1 MTNSR
6 DAESPIDERILLVHA
21 YADGELDPLNS
32 VAIDRQIAGDAVLG
46 AEFERV
52 QALRRVVHER
62 VPREEASPQLL
73 SKIETAIG
81 VANRPTHP
89 TWRALA
95 ASVLVAAG
103 LASGSTWFALHSRS
117 SDDFADAVIDGHM
130 RALLA
135 PQPVDVPSS
144 DRHTVKPWFNGRIG
158 QSPQVVD
165 LSKDGFPLV
174 GGRVD
179 VAGTTPVATLVY
191 GRRLHLISV
200 TAQHTGAGTAAPSAD
215 QSIKGYNLVHWSENG
230 TTYWAASDLNVAELL
245 IFARLFQSGLS
256 GHG

>member
-1 MTNSR
+1 MTNLR
-6 DAESPIDERILLVHA
+6 EAESSIDERILLVHA
-21 YADGELDPLNS
+21 YVDGELDPLNS
-32 VAIDRQIAGDAVLG
+32 VAIDRQIAADPVLG
-46 AEFERV
+46 AEFERI
-52 QALRRVVHER
+52 QALRRVVSER
-62 VPREEASPQLL
+62 IPREEVSPQLL

-81 VANRPTHP
+81 RSSRPANP

-103 LASGSTWFALHSRS
+103 LASGSTWFALHSPS
-117 SDDFADAVIDGHM
+117 GDDFADGVIDGHM

-144 DRHTVKPWFNGRIG
+144 EGHTVKPWFNGRIA

-179 VAGTTPVATLVY
+179 VAGTTPAATLVY

-200 TAQHTGAGTAAPSAD
+200 TTQQTGASTAAPSAG

-245 IFARLFQSGLS
+245 TFARLFQSGLT